1 MKDKKTEYP
10 SCFGI
15 IEVVFPKAD
24 DGLRTTPE
32 ACLECPHKTEC
43 LRSAMKELGGLKVRE
58 ELVDRAY
65 ESGMIGFLG
74 RWSQKKVLNRRIKE
88 KSAKTEKV

>member
-1 MKDKKTEYP
+1 MKDKNKKCP
-10 SCFGI
+10 PCFGI
-15 IEVVFPKAD
+15 IDIVFPKTD
-24 DGLRTTPE
+24 DGLRTAPE

-58 ELVDRAY
+58 EFVDRAY

-74 RWSQKKVLNRRIKE
+74 RWSQKKVLSRRIKE
-88 KSAKTEKV
+88 KSAKYKDN